1 MARRSTR
8 SRTGRNNRGFRKA
21 VCLTAPV
28 RSPPSPTRARACLN
42 YATLVDAP
50 ILSEVLVH
58 NRQGL
63 TAPWGQRAAW
73 IELQNPAAS
82 TTALNAWKLRTVGQ
96 SPQEWTFPTG
106 VTLVAG
112 THLALWCDPAQ
123 PASTLAEPALN
134 TGFKLDDT
142 QQRWGL
148 ELINPSGQ
156 IADRVTW
163 GNQLPDRPIGR
174 DANRAWVLLDV
185 PTFGTSNA
193 IAATLGSSSTLKIN
207 EWRARSALA
216 SDEFFE
222 LYNSGAGPV
231 ALGGLWLSDEPS
243 EVGRRKW
250 QIPSL
255 TFIQEGGFA
264 VFWPAEASAQPGSP
278 DFHLDTTGEV
288 IRLGLDDATTT
299 AVDIVNFG
307 QAPPAGSSEGR
318 QPDGGA
324 VIAAMTPTPGA
335 PNSVPVLLTY
345 AAWAAAN
352 GVGAPSGDADGDGL
366 TNGAEFL
373 AGTNAVVASHT
384 DRAGIPQPVGIQD
397 LGGIFYF
404 IVDARLS
411 DRVSYTRLLGEL
423 SADLQAGTW
432 VAKPPD
438 LRQTLSTDPDGIPR
452 VRLSF
457 AIPANAPHHFLR
469 LTFEP

>member
-1 MARRSTR
+1 M
-8 SRTGRNNRGFRKA
+8 
-21 VCLTAPV
+21 
-28 RSPPSPTRARACLN
+28 
-42 YATLVDAP
+42 
-50 ILSEVLVH
+50 
-58 NRQGL
+58 
-63 TAPWGQRAAW
+63 
-73 IELQNPAAS
+73 
-82 TTALNAWKLRTVGQ
+82 GQ
-96 SPQEWTFPTG
+96 SPQEWTFPVG

-112 THLALWCDPAQ
+112 TYLALWCDAAQ

-148 ELINPSGQ
+148 ELISPSGQ

-193 IAATLGSSSTLKIN
+193 IAATLGPSSTLKIN
-207 EWRARSALA
+207 EWRARSSLA

-255 TFIQEGGFA
+255 TYIQAGGFA
-264 VFWPAEASAQPGSP
+264 AFWPADGSSQPGSP
-278 DFHLDTTGEV
+278 SFHLDTTGELV
-288 IRLGLDDATTT
+288 RLGLDDANTT
-299 AVDIVNFG
+299 AIDIVGFG

-324 VIAAMTPTPGA
+324 GIAAMTPTPGT
-335 PNSVPVLLTY
+335 PNIGPVLLTY

-352 GVGAPSGDADGDGL
+352 GVGAPWA
-366 TNGAEFL
+366 TQMAM
-373 AGTNAVVASHT
+373 A
-384 DRAGIPQPVGIQD
+384 
-397 LGGIFYF
+397 
-404 IVDARLS
+404 
-411 DRVSYTRLLGEL
+411 
-423 SADLQAGTW
+423 
-432 VAKPPD
+432 
-438 LRQTLSTDPDGIPR
+438 
-452 VRLSF
+452 
-457 AIPANAPHHFLR
+457 
-469 LTFEP
+469 